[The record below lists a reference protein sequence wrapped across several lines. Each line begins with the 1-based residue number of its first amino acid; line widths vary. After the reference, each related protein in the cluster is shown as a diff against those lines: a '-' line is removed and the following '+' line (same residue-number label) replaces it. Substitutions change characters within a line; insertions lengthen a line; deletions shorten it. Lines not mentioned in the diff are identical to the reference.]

1 MLLRDTGNP
10 PCAELSINLF
20 NIYFLLSSGSNL
32 LALYCEGFFKY
43 TKNERFE
50 NICWR
55 AEGYKYYIICIPFF
69 LVFCFFPWSF
79 LFGIWGVFKSIWDFL
94 GLVLNLDCKYN
105 NYICYKVWGNRAKMM
120 TPVQPI
126 LTRFCWGSW
135 KKLLK
140 DRTPCLQPLRMLLI
154 KLSKLSSNQKTW

>member
-1 MLLRDTGNP
+1 MERIPGIRKFHQRFFGVNFGENQKESQYFLYSFIFQIFINSVAFLQTMLLRDTGNP

-79 LFGIWGVFKSIWDFL
+79 LFGIWGVFKSI
-94 GLVLNLDCKYN
+94 
-105 NYICYKVWGNRAKMM
+105 
-120 TPVQPI
+120 
-126 LTRFCWGSW
+126 
-135 KKLLK
+135 
-140 DRTPCLQPLRMLLI
+140 
-154 KLSKLSSNQKTW
+154 